1 MNRSIL
7 PVALVVAFL
16 TACAA
21 LQPGADPIAVR
32 AEQSRSIAFLTFD
45 TFLKFEYDN
54 RALLAGTPEIHA
66 AAEHIRVNGPKWIDD
81 LTALIVVYKAN
92 RTPENKANLATGL
105 AVLNTALVAAEK
117 YLSEASLKKKG

>member
-1 MNRSIL
+1 MNRL
-7 PVALVVAFL
+7 AYTALLAVVFI
-16 TACAA
+16 TACVA
-21 LQPGADPIAVR
+21 LQPGADAIVVR

-54 RALLAGTPEIHA
+54 RTLLAGTPEIHA

-81 LTALIVVYKAN
+81 LTALIAVYKAN